1 MKEEKSFWKT
11 PQGLAVF
18 GLIAIA
24 TYFLLIEHRE
34 HIFPFLPYFLVL
46 ACPLMHLFMHGGH
59 HHHKHDP
66 NMPSGSDSSPSED
79 YRRGYDDALTKR
91 HEHNHHP

>member
-11 PQGLAVF
+11 PQGFAAL

-34 HIFPFLPYFLVL
+34 HIFPFLPYLLVL

-59 HHHKHDP
+59 HHGNNDQNDLSKD
-66 NMPSGSDSSPSED
+66 DSSLNDD
-79 YRRGYDDALTKR
+79 YRRGYEDAQKKR
-91 HEHNHHP
+91 HEHNHR